1 MADKF
6 IAMSEELHRYVV
18 EHGARQDQV
27 LRELAAETEAM
38 GDIAIMQTAPDQGAL
53 ITLLV
58 RTVGARHAL
67 ELGTFTGYGA
77 ICIARGLPE
86 DGRLLTC
93 ELSEEFAATARRWL
107 ERAGLGDRV
116 NIAIGPALDTLRG
129 LPEDDELDF
138 AYIDADK
145 PRYPVYYE
153 ETLGRLRPGGLVML
167 DNTLYGG
174 GVLEPDSENAAVIHG
189 LNERIAADER
199 VDVAML
205 GISDGVTLVRKR

>member
-1 MADKF
+1 VDKF
-6 IAMSEELHRYVV
+6 ISMTDELYRYVV
-18 EHGARQDQV
+18 EYGTRQDQV
-27 LRELAAETEAM
+27 LRELATETEAM
-38 GDIAIMQTAPDQGAL
+38 GDIAVMQTAPDQGAL

-58 RTVGARHAL
+58 GATGARRAL

-77 ICIARGLPE
+77 VCIARGLPV

-93 ELSEEFAATARRWL
+93 ELSEEFAATAQRWI
-107 ERAGLGDRV
+107 ERADLADRV

-129 LPEDDELDF
+129 LPEGDELDF

-145 PRYPVYYE
+145 PNYPIYYE
-153 ETLGRLRPGGLVML
+153 ETLGRLRPGGMVML
-167 DNTLYGG
+167 DNTLYSGA
-174 GVLEPDSENAAVIHG
+174 VLAPESSENAAAIHA
-189 LNERIAADER
+189 LNERIAADDR